1 MRKTNYI
8 KNKLLFK
15 IALLALL
22 SKEMYCEDMN
32 IDHKIQSNQEG
43 IFNKM

>member
-1 MRKTNYI
+1 MLEKCLI
-8 KNKLLFK
+8 KLLS
-15 IALLALL
+15 ITPALLALL

-32 IDHKIQSNQEG
+32 IDHKITSNQEG